1 MAFRTHHLNVAGAQ
15 VKARPPLH
23 GTQKTSVLAE
33 IGNKLRSHN
42 VEEDARRPLK
52 PTNVSNVIRKPLK
65 GVENEVVRLTE
76 TLKCVAINDADPPPV
91 EEKKVVNKEQTSY
104 SSTLYNIQDI
114 DKESANDVLFIGE
127 YAKDIFE
134 YLRALEI
141 KYPLRPNFL
150 CGTVTP
156 RMRLVLVDWLFDVQ
170 LQFSL
175 LSETMFLSVAI
186 IDRYLQKVHIID
198 KKKIQLLGAASMLT
212 ASKYEETYPP
222 EISNFVYICSNL
234 YTKNEI
240 LKMENQILRTLD
252 FFIGYPLS
260 VHFLRRYSKACSP
273 DEVTYTLAKYFQE
286 MCLMEYEL
294 CYLAPSRLAAA
305 ALYLALRLRSKTDTS
320 SVWSETLIYYSQYK
334 LKDIADIAK
343 KIAFA
348 VMNIESSKYQA
359 LYQKYSRSKYLKVS
373 TLPEVS
379 PVNLKR
385 MTKLL

>member
-1 MAFRTHHLNVAGAQ
+1 MAFRTHHFTAAGPQ
-15 VKARPPLH
+15 IKARPPLH
-23 GTQKTSVLAE
+23 GIQKSSVLAE
-33 IGNKLRSHN
+33 IGNKLRSQN
-42 VEEDARRPLK
+42 VEDDQRRPLK
-52 PTNVSNVIRKPLK
+52 PVNVTNPTRKPLK
-65 GVENEVVRLTE
+65 GVENDVVCLTQ
-76 TLKCVAINDADPPPV
+76 TLKSVSINDAAPLPV
-91 EEKKVVNKEQTSY
+91 QEKQLVTKEESSY

-114 DKESANDVLFIGE
+114 DKESANDIIFNGE

-134 YLRALEI
+134 YLRSLEV
-141 KYPLRPNFL
+141 KYALRPNFL

-175 LSETMFLSVAI
+175 LSETMFLAVAI

-198 KKKIQLLGAASMLT
+198 KKKIQLLGAASLLV

-234 YTKNEI
+234 YTKTEI
-240 LKMENQILRTLD
+240 LRMEGQIMKTLD

-260 VHFLRRYSKACSP
+260 VHFLRRYSKASSP

-294 CYLAPSRLAAA
+294 CHIAPSRLAAA
-305 ALYLALRLRSKTDTS
+305 ALYLALWLRSKSDTS
-320 SVWSETLIYYSQYK
+320 PIWSETLIYYSQYK

-343 KIAFA
+343 KIALA
-348 VMNIESSKYQA
+348 VMNIESAKYQA
-359 LYQKYSRSKYLKVS
+359 LYQKYSRSKFLKVS
-373 TLPEVS
+373 ILPEVA
-379 PVNLKR
+379 PAHLKK
-385 MTKLL
+385 MLKFL